1 MFLVCNVHVDVI
13 LNNFTFSGILMPY
26 LCLLFVSSQIIV
38 KYNIFRFFDISL
50 FIMAPVQSHFLG
62 TFTSHFLDIFASQM
76 SNRHKANISQI
87 DFTSDVFG
95 FPL

>member
-38 KYNIFRFFDISL
+38 KYDIFRFFDISL
-50 FIMAPVQSHFLG
+50 FIMAPVQSHFM
-62 TFTSHFLDIFASQM
+62 DIFASQM
-76 SNRHKANISQI
+76 SNRHKVNISQI